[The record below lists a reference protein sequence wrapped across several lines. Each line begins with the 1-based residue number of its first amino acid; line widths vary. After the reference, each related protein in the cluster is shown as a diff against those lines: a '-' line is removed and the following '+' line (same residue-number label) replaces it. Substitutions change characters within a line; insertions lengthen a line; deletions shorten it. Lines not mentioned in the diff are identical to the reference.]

1 MCGIPFAPVRK
12 RTAVPHTS
20 RTEELPTLAAP
31 MRQAE
36 RGVLRWI
43 SEPDRTEELTHAEVL
58 DQAARAAA
66 ALTRLGVRAGDRVA
80 VHLPLVPESVI
91 ATLACGRLDVVRV
104 SLPVGLRSHELQ
116 ERIHETGARVV
127 ITADGEQRC
136 GEDQPLKRLVDRALT
151 CCPDVRA
158 VLVVHR
164 LARPVSWTPGR
175 DMWWHDELG
184 RYTEPLPRPYP

>member
-1 MCGIPFAPVRK
+1 MPL
-12 RTAVPHTS
+12 TS
-20 RTEELPTLAAP
+20 RTEVLPTPAADP
-31 MRQAE
+31 RQAA
-36 RGVLRWI
+36 RVALRWI
-43 SEPDRTEELTHAEVL
+43 SEPDCTEELTHADLL

-104 SLPVGLRSHELQ
+104 SLPVGLRPHELRD
-116 ERIHETGARVV
+116 RIREVGARVV

-136 GEDQPLKRLVDRALT
+136 GEPKPLKQIVDRALT
-151 CCPDVRA
+151 GCPEVRS

-164 LARPVSWTPGR
+164 LSRPVSWKVGR
-175 DMWWHDELG
+175 DRWWHEELG
-184 RYTEPLPRPYP
+184 RYTEPLPRPYS